1 MIRVQAFAKTDVGIM
16 RQMNQDFCYAN
27 TSREGLL
34 PNLFIVADGM
44 GGHNAGDFAS
54 RFCVDKFVELVRNAG
69 AGVISRLSFMESAI
83 KETNEQLIVKAAEN
97 PELDGM
103 GTTFVMCTISD
114 ENEMDVL
121 NIGDSRLYLI
131 DTDIRQITEDHS
143 LVMEMVKNGEIKKE
157 EARFHPKKNVVT
169 RAISAIG
176 LVIPDMFRVPVK
188 KDDIILL
195 CSDGLSNMIADSE
208 IYDIINENR
217 DDLEKTANTLVDR
230 ANRNGGR
237 DNITVVLVKI

>member
-1 MIRVQAFAKTDVGIM
+1 MQACAKTDVGIM
-16 RQMNQDFCYAN
+16 RQMNQDYCYAK
-27 TSREGLL
+27 TASEGLL

-54 RFCVDKFVELVRNAG
+54 RFCVEKFVEIVRNAG
-69 AGVISRLSFMESAI
+69 EGVISKLCFLENAI
-83 KETNEQLIVKAAEN
+83 RETNEQLIIKATEN
-97 PELDGM
+97 PELEGM
-103 GTTFVMCTISD
+103 GTTFVMATVSD
-114 ENEMDVL
+114 NNEMDVL

-131 DTDIRQITEDHS
+131 DSDIHQITEDHS

-176 LVIPDMFRVPVK
+176 VVIPDMFRVPVK

-195 CSDGLSNMIADSE
+195 CSDGLSNMVADID
-208 IYDIINENR
+208 IYDIINKNR
-217 DDLEKTANTLVDR
+217 DDINAAAEILVDR

>member
-1 MIRVQAFAKTDVGIM
+1 MQAYAKTDVGIM
-16 RQMNQDFCYAN
+16 RQMNQDYCYIN
-27 TSREGLL
+27 LNQEGLL

-54 RFCVDKFVELVRNAG
+54 RFCVEKFVELIRNAG
-69 AGVISRLSFMESAI
+69 TGVVSKLSFLESAI
-83 KETNEQLIVKAAEN
+83 RETNEQLIIKATEN
-97 PELDGM
+97 PELEGM
-103 GTTFVMCTISD
+103 GTTFVAATVSQN
-114 ENEMDVL
+114 NEMDVL

-131 DTDIRQITEDHS
+131 DSEIRQITEDHS

-176 LVIPDMFRVPVK
+176 VVIPDLFRVPVK
-188 KDDIILL
+188 KGDIILL
-195 CSDGLSNMIADSE
+195 CSDGLSNMVADNE

-217 DDLEKTANTLVDR
+217 DDLNTCSDILVDR
-230 ANRNGGR
+230 ANRNGGK
-237 DNITVVLVKI
+237 DNITVVLIKIEE

>member
-1 MIRVQAFAKTDVGIM
+1 VQAYAKTDIGVM
-16 RQMNQDFCYAN
+16 RRMNQDYCYA
-27 TSREGLL
+27 SIQPLGIL

-54 RFCVDKFVELVRNAG
+54 RFCVEKFVELVRKAG
-69 AGVISRLSFMESAI
+69 SGVLSKLSFLENAVR
-83 KETNEQLIVKAAEN
+83 ETNEQLIVKATGD
-97 PELDGM
+97 PELEGM
-103 GTTFVMCTISD
+103 GTTFVAATVSD

-131 DTDIRQITEDHS
+131 DSGIRQITEDHS
-143 LVMEMVKNGEIKKE
+143 LVQEMVKTGEIKRD

-176 LVIPDMFRVPVK
+176 VVIPDMFRVPVK

-195 CSDGLSNMIADSE
+195 CSDGLSNMVADSE

-217 DDLEKTANTLVDR
+217 SDLKTMGDTLVER
-230 ANRNGGR
+230 ANHNGGK
-237 DNITVVLVKI
+237 DNITVVLIKIE

>member
-1 MIRVQAFAKTDVGIM
+1 MQAYAKTDVGIM
-16 RQMNQDFCYAN
+16 RQMNQDYCYAG
-27 TSREGLL
+27 TSEKGLL

-69 AGVISRLSFMESAI
+69 AGVVSKLSFLESAI

-97 PELDGM
+97 PELEGM
-103 GTTFVMCTISD
+103 GTTFVACTISD
-114 ENEMDVL
+114 DNEMDVL

-131 DTDIRQITEDHS
+131 DSSIRQITEDHS
-143 LVMEMVKNGEIKKE
+143 LVMEMVKNGEIKKD

-195 CSDGLSNMIADSE
+195 CSDGLSNMVADSE

-237 DNITVVLVKI
+237 DNITVVLIKI

>member
-1 MIRVQAFAKTDVGIM
+1 MQAYAKTDVGIM
-16 RQMNQDFCYAN
+16 RQMNQDYCYIN
-27 TSREGLL
+27 LEQEGLL

-54 RFCVDKFVELVRNAG
+54 RFCVEKFVELVRNAG
-69 AGVISRLSFMESAI
+69 TGVVSKLSFLENAI
-83 KETNEQLIVKAAEN
+83 RETNEQLIIKATEN
-97 PELDGM
+97 PELEGM
-103 GTTFVMCTISD
+103 GTTFVAATVS
-114 ENEMDVL
+114 ENNEMDVL

-131 DTDIRQITEDHS
+131 DSQIHQITEDHS

-176 LVIPDMFRVPVK
+176 IVIPDMFRVPVK
-188 KDDIILL
+188 QGDIILL
-195 CSDGLSNMIADSE
+195 CSDGLSNMVADNE

-217 DDLEKTANTLVDR
+217 NDMNTCADILIDR
-230 ANRNGGR
+230 ANKNGGK
-237 DNITVVLVKI
+237 DNISVVLIKIDE

>member
-97 PELDGM
+97 PDSIIIYAR
-103 GTTFVMCTISD
+103 TF
-114 ENEMDVL
+114 
-121 NIGDSRLYLI
+121 
-131 DTDIRQITEDHS
+131 
-143 LVMEMVKNGEIKKE
+143 
-157 EARFHPKKNVVT
+157 
-169 RAISAIG
+169 
-176 LVIPDMFRVPVK
+176 
-188 KDDIILL
+188 
-195 CSDGLSNMIADSE
+195 
-208 IYDIINENR
+208 
-217 DDLEKTANTLVDR
+217 
-230 ANRNGGR
+230 
-237 DNITVVLVKI
+237 

>member
-1 MIRVQAFAKTDVGIM
+1 MQACARTDVGIM
-16 RQMNQDFCYAN
+16 RKMNQDYCYAN
-27 TSREGLL
+27 TSKEGLL

-54 RFCVDKFVELVRNAG
+54 RFCVDKFVELIRNAG
-69 AGVISRLSFMESAI
+69 SGIISRLSFMESAI
-83 KETNEQLIVKAAEN
+83 KETNEQLIIKAAEN

-103 GTTFVMCTISD
+103 GTTFVMCTVSD

-131 DTDIRQITEDHS
+131 DSDIRQITEDHS

-208 IYDIINENR
+208 IYAIINENR
-217 DDLEKTANTLVDR
+217 DDLEKMADTLVDR

>member
-1 MIRVQAFAKTDVGIM
+1 MQAAAKTDVGVM

-27 TSREGLL
+27 TKSEGLL

-54 RFCVDKFVELVRNAG
+54 RFCVEKFVELVTKAG
-69 AGVISRLSFMESAI
+69 PDVVSKLSFLEHAI
-83 KETNEQLIVKAAEN
+83 KETNEQLIIKATEN
-97 PELDGM
+97 PELEGM
-103 GTTFVMCTISD
+103 GTTFVVATISPD
-114 ENEMDVL
+114 NEMDVL

-131 DTDIRQITEDHS
+131 DNDIRQITEDHS

-176 LVIPDMFRVPVK
+176 VVIPDMFRVPVK
-188 KDDIILL
+188 KGDIILM
-195 CSDGLSNMIADSE
+195 CSDGLSNMVADNE
-208 IYDIINENR
+208 IYAIINENR
-217 DDLEKTANTLVDR
+217 DDLNMAADILIER

-237 DNITVVLVKI
+237 DNITVVLIKIDD

>member
-34 PNLFIVADGM
+34 PNLFIVTDGM

>member
-1 MIRVQAFAKTDVGIM
+1 MQACAKTDVGIM
-16 RQMNQDFCYAN
+16 RQMNQDYCYAS
-27 TSREGLL
+27 TESLGLL

-54 RFCVDKFVELVRNAG
+54 RFCVEKFVELVRNAG
-69 AGVISRLSFMESAI
+69 TGVISKLSFLENAI
-83 KETNEQLIVKAAEN
+83 RETNEQLIIKATDN
-97 PELDGM
+97 PELEGM
-103 GTTFVMCTISD
+103 GTTFVAATVTD
-114 ENEMDVL
+114 NKEMDVF

-131 DTDIRQITEDHS
+131 DSSIRQITEDHS

-176 LVIPDMFRVPVK
+176 VVIPDMFRVPVK
-188 KDDIILL
+188 QGDIILL
-195 CSDGLSNMIADSE
+195 CSDGLSNMVADNE

-217 DDLEKTANTLVDR
+217 NNLNECADILVDR
-230 ANRNGGR
+230 ANRNGGK
-237 DNITVVLVKI
+237 DNITVVLIKIDD

>member
-217 DDLEKTANTLVDR
+217 DDLEKAANTLVDR